1 MKKFSF
7 FSSNQA
13 HGGCD
18 HLYTCYVCIKK
29 GKSLLLFVSV
39 SIVSLFFSLYNLIV
53 LMGQKISSHNFWE
66 IVEGSNFNKSRIFVG
81 LKWNVRNLNCW
92 DELFTSFINIIK
104 TLILGIPDD
113 EIRNFLIFHN
123 NLLMGCIYWNELW
136 DLWSNF
142 DRICSVMWENWWKI
156 AITIDFMWKSIF
168 NNFKFITVF
177 EILNF
182 FTTFTLSNS
191 NF

>member
-1 MKKFSF
+1 MRRKQNEKIF
-7 FSSNQA
+7 FLFIKSSAWRMRSPLNM
-13 HGGCD
+13 
-18 HLYTCYVCIKK
+18 LRVYKK
-29 GKSLLLFVSV
+29 GKISS
-39 SIVSLFFSLYNLIV
+39 SICFRFNRIIVFLTFYN

-66 IVEGSNFNKSRIFVG
+66 IVEGSNFNKSRILVG

-123 NLLMGCIYWNELW
+123 NLLMSCIYWNELW

-142 DRICSVMWENWWKI
+142 DRICSVMWENWR
-156 AITIDFMWKSIF
+156 
-168 NNFKFITVF
+168 
-177 EILNF
+177 
-182 FTTFTLSNS
+182 
-191 NF
+191 